1 MHHCGGDA
9 MKCKHCKIKVT
20 KEILDIFPKY
30 RPQVGQ
36 VYEAVVS
43 PGKLKRV
50 GADSHHGKAEFCVID
65 VLDKRIA
72 LRKGEYEI
80 V

>member
-1 MHHCGGDA
+1 
-9 MKCKHCKIKVT
+9 MKCKHCKIKVI
-20 KEILDIFPKY
+20 KEVTDIFPKY

-36 VYEAVVS
+36 VYDAVVS
-43 PGKLKRV
+43 PGYLIRV
-50 GADSHHGKAEFCVID
+50 SENSSHGKAEFCIID
-65 VLDKRIA
+65 VLDKKIA

>member
-1 MHHCGGDA
+1 
-9 MKCKHCKIKVT
+9 MKCEHCKIKVI
-20 KEILDIFPKY
+20 KEVTDIFPKY

-36 VYEAVVS
+36 VYDAVVS
-43 PGKLKRV
+43 PGYNASGRKSRW
-50 GADSHHGKAEFCVID
+50 SGKAEFCVID

>member
-1 MHHCGGDA
+1 MT
-9 MKCKHCKIKVT
+9 CKIKVT
-20 KEILDIFPKY
+20 KEVTDIFPQY

-36 VYEAVVS
+36 VYEAELSTAV
-43 PGKLKRV
+43 KHLY
-50 GADSHHGKAEFCVID
+50 AEFCIIHVH
-65 VLDKRIA
+65 DKKIA

>member
-1 MHHCGGDA
+1 
-9 MKCKHCKIKVT
+9 MKCKHCKIKVI
-20 KEILDIFPKY
+20 KEVTDIFPQY

-36 VYEAVVS
+36 VYDAVVS

-50 GADSHHGKAEFCVID
+50 GVESRPGKAEFCVID